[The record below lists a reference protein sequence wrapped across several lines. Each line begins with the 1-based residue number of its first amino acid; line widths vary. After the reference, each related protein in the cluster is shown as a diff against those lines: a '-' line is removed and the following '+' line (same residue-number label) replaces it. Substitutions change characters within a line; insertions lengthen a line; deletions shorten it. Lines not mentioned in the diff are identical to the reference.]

1 MYKSNIQHLIISFCF
16 VLITACNSAPQNKEA
31 TADKKQERIV
41 LGTERLDQYLPLLKG
56 KKVGLLVNHTSVIGQ
71 THLLDT
77 LISLDVDVAKIYAP
91 EHGFRGNVDA
101 GEHIGNSIDSKTGV
115 PLISVYGAHLK
126 PTPEDLENVDV
137 VIFDSQDVGARFF
150 TYFSAMQYMM
160 EACAENGVEMIIFDR
175 PNPNGHYV
183 DGPILDMENKSYVGM
198 NPIPIVFGLTA
209 GEYAQMIVGEK
220 WINEAESLNLKVI
233 KMTGWDHNTRYSLT
247 VKPSPNL
254 PTDQSIALYPSTCL
268 FEGTMVSV
276 GRGTLTPF
284 QIIGVPDST
293 MGDYSFTPKSIV
305 GMAQKPK
312 YLNKKCYGY
321 DLSNVKVKN
330 QLDLSYVIEF
340 YNKSKNK
347 DKFFNGYFVK
357 LAGTDQLQKQ
367 IEAGISESEIRK
379 SWAEGLIAYKTKR
392 KKYLLYDDFE

>member
-305 GMAQKPK
+305 GMAQKTK